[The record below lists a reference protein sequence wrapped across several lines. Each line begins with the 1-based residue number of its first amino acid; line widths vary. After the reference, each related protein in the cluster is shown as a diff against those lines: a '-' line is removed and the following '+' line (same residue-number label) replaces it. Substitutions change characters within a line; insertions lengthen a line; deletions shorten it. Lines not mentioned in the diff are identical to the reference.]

1 MEDLISEYSSPIT
14 SGGGQVGQTT
24 EGNKKPDVTV
34 NSEVSGEAGP
44 LPAPKMT
51 PPSKPLRCHRKRKIL
66 VAKTEHSAD
75 LNGTGPD
82 DIQTKESGPKG

>member
-1 MEDLISEYSSPIT
+1 M
-14 SGGGQVGQTT
+14 
-24 EGNKKPDVTV
+24 
-34 NSEVSGEAGP
+34 
-44 LPAPKMT
+44 PAPKMT